1 MKEKEQLNTE
11 PEVSV
16 NERPYL
22 ETAEAVLSRIGSA
35 ENGLSSAEAAR
46 RLEANGPN
54 KLVEAK
60 KRSNILRF
68 FDQMKDPM
76 IIILLVAAA
85 LSLITSL
92 YEHENPADVFIIL
105 FVVVLNSV
113 LGVVQESKAEEA
125 IEALKKMTAAKSKVL
140 RDGQI
145 MTVQSDEL
153 VTGDVII
160 LEAGDSI
167 PADGRLIETASMKV
181 EEAALTGESVPV
193 DKQSEA
199 IGIEAGAKDIPLADR
214 KNMIYMGS
222 TVVYGRGRAVLT
234 GTGMSTEMGKIADAI
249 SQAEEELTP
258 LQIKLAQ
265 LSRIL
270 TKMVIGICIFIFVL
284 GVFRAGHL
292 SMDVMIDTFML
303 AISLAVAAI
312 PEGLVAAVTI
322 VLSIGVTKMS
332 HRNAVIRRLT
342 AVETL
347 GCAQI
352 ICSDKTGTLTQNKMT
367 VVDYF
372 SEDQDI
378 LAAGMAL
385 CSDAELKVTEFGEE
399 VVGEPTEAAL
409 VAYSSAQ
416 NLPKPGLV
424 KLFPRIGEAPF
435 DSGRKMMS
443 TVHRNTEMDTPAD
456 MTTELDKL
464 FAKSDFIQFTKGA
477 PDVVLRHC
485 TYILTGSGIVPLTD
499 ELIAKVRRENARM
512 AGKALRVLSLA
523 VRAHHTRPDDFSDK
537 ALEHDLIFVG
547 LVGMIDPIRPEVK
560 DAVAECRQAGIRPI
574 MITGDQ
580 LDTAVAIGKDLGII
594 DSADDAVLG
603 AALDDMTDEEL
614 LNKVGTYSV
623 YARVQPEHKVRIVKA
638 WRAHNMVTAMT
649 GDGVNDAPAI
659 KSADIG
665 IGMGITG
672 TDVTKNVADMIL
684 ADDNFAT
691 IVSAVEEGRRIYANI
706 RKAIQFL
713 LATNVSEVLSIL
725 IATMMSFTILKPAH
739 LLWINLITDS
749 LPALALGLEDAE
761 GDSMKQKPR
770 SAREGVFAG
779 GMDRDIIYQ
788 GAVTTLLVLTAYFI
802 GEYMETGQ
810 WHIVASNDGITMA
823 FLTMSMCE
831 IFHSFN
837 MRSRRRSIFS
847 LSKQNWWLWGS
858 GLAALILTSVVI
870 AVPWLAALFEFE
882 TISLKEYGVAM
893 GLAFLIIPIVETVKL
908 FQRMIAAK
916 NGEELRN

>member
-1 MKEKEQLNTE
+1 MKEGY
-11 PEVSV
+11 
-16 NERPYL
+16 RPYL
-22 ETAEAVLSRIGSA
+22 ESIDSVLAETGSA
-35 ENGLSSAEAAR
+35 AEGLSAEEAAA
-46 RLEANGPN
+46 RLEADGPN
-54 KLVEAK
+54 KLIEAK
-60 KRSNILRF
+60 KRSSIARF

-92 YEHENPADVFIIL
+92 YQNENPSDVFIIL

-113 LGVVQESKAEEA
+113 LGVVQENKAEEA
-125 IEALKKMTAAKSKVL
+125 IEALKQMTAARSKVL
-140 RDGQI
+140 RDGEI
-145 MTVQSDEL
+145 VSIESSEL
-153 VTGDVII
+153 VVGDIVI

-167 PADGRLIETASMKV
+167 PADGRLIEEASMKV

-193 DKQSEA
+193 TKTAEA
-199 IGIEAGAKDIPLADR
+199 LEIDEGAKDVPLADR
-214 KNMIYMGS
+214 RNMVYMGS
-222 TVVYGRGRAVLT
+222 TVVYGRGKAVIT
-234 GTGMSTEMGKIADAI
+234 GTGMSTEMGKIADALA
-249 SQAEEELTP
+249 QAEEELTP

-270 TKMVIGICIFIFVL
+270 TKLVIFICLFIFVL
-284 GVFRAGHL
+284 GVVKAGRI

-312 PEGLVAAVTI
+312 PEGLVAVVTI

-332 HRNAVIRRLT
+332 RRNAVIRRLT

-347 GCAQI
+347 GCAQV

-367 VVDYF
+367 VVDYAG
-372 SEDQDI
+372 QDRDI
-378 LAAGMAL
+378 IAAGMSL
-385 CSDAELKVTEFGEE
+385 CCDAELKVNEDGTEE

-416 NLPKPGLV
+416 NLPKPELMDM
-424 KLFPRIGEAPF
+424 FPRVGEAPF

-443 TVHRNTEMDTPAD
+443 TVHKNNDMDSPAGLD
-456 MTTELDKL
+456 TELDKL
-464 FAKSDFIQFTKGA
+464 IAKSEYVQFTKGA
-477 PDVVLRHC
+477 PDVVLRHSSH
-485 TYILTGSGIVPLTD
+485 ILTDHGIEPMTE
-499 ELIAKVRRENARM
+499 ELEANVKRDNARM

-523 VRAHHTRPDDFSDK
+523 VRVYHERPEDFSDK

-547 LVGMIDPIRPEVK
+547 LLGMIDPVRPEVK
-560 DAVAECRQAGIRPI
+560 AAVAECRTAGIRPI

-580 LDTAVAIGKDLGII
+580 LDTAVAIAKDLGMI
-594 DSADDAVLG
+594 DSAEDAVLG
-603 AALDDMTDEEL
+603 SALDDMSDEEL

-638 WRAHNMVTAMT
+638 WRARRMVTAMT

-665 IGMGITG
+665 VGMGITG

-691 IVSAVEEGRRIYANI
+691 IVSAVEEGRRIYSNI
-706 RKAIQFL
+706 RKCIQFL
-713 LATNVSEVLSIL
+713 LATNISEVLSIL
-725 IATMMSFTILKPAH
+725 IATILGFTVLKPAH

-749 LPALALGLEDAE
+749 LPALALGMEEGE
-761 GDSMKQKPR
+761 GDAMKQRPR

-779 GMDRDIIYQ
+779 GMDRDILYQ
-788 GAVTTLLVLTAYFI
+788 GAITTLLVLASYFI
-802 GEYMETGQ
+802 GEFIQTGQ

-837 MRSRRRSIFS
+837 MRSRRQSVFKLTR
-847 LSKQNWWLWGS
+847 QNGWLWGS
-858 GLAALILTSVVI
+858 AAVALLLTTTVI
-870 AVPWLAALFEFE
+870 EIPALAALFEFT
-882 TISLKEYGVAM
+882 TIDMKEYGIAM
-893 GLAFLIIPIVETVKL
+893 GLAILIIPVVEIVKI
-908 FQRMIAAK
+908 FQRAAARRK
-916 NGEELRN
+916 GEELRS

>member
-1 MKEKEQLNTE
+1 MKEGY
-11 PEVSV
+11 
-16 NERPYL
+16 RPYL
-22 ETAEAVLSRIGSA
+22 ESVESVLAETGSEA
-35 ENGLSSAEAAR
+35 KGLSAAEAAA

-54 KLVEAK
+54 KLIEAK
-60 KRSNILRF
+60 KRSSIARF

-76 IIILLVAAA
+76 IIILLAAA
-85 LSLITSL
+85 VLSLITSL
-92 YEHENPADVFIIL
+92 YQHENPSDVFIIL
-105 FVVVLNSV
+105 FVVILNSV
-113 LGVVQESKAEEA
+113 LGVVQENKAEEA
-125 IEALKKMTAAKSKVL
+125 IAALKQMTAAKSKVL

-145 MTVQSDEL
+145 VSIESSEL
-153 VTGDVII
+153 VVGDVVI

-167 PADGRLIETASMKV
+167 PADGRIIE
-181 EEAALTGESVPV
+181 EELAAN
-193 DKQSEA
+193 
-199 IGIEAGAKDIPLADR
+199 AKDVPLGDR
-214 KNMIYMGS
+214 RNMIYMGS
-222 TVVYGRGRAVLT
+222 TVVYGRGKAVIT
-234 GTGMSTEMGKIADAI
+234 GTGMATEMGKIADAI

-270 TKMVIGICIFIFVL
+270 TKLVLGICAFIFVL
-284 GVFRAGHL
+284 GVIKAGRL

-312 PEGLVAAVTI
+312 PEGLVAVVTI

-367 VVDYF
+367 VVDYAGH
-372 SEDQDI
+372 DRDL

-385 CSDAELKVTEFGEE
+385 CCDAELKINEDGVSE

-409 VAYSSAQ
+409 VAYSSIQ
-416 NLPKPGLV
+416 NLPKNELV
-424 KLFPRIGEAPF
+424 DLFPRVGEAPF

-443 TVHRNTEMDTPAD
+443 TVHKNNDMDSPAGLD
-456 MTTELDKL
+456 TELDKL
-464 FAKSDFIQFTKGA
+464 IARSEYVQFTKGA
-477 PDVVLRHC
+477 PDVVLRHS
-485 TYILTGSGIVPLTD
+485 THILTDHGIEPLTE
-499 ELIAKVRRENARM
+499 ELAANVRRDNSRM

-523 VRAHHTRPDDFSDK
+523 ARVYHERPDDYSDEV
-537 ALEHDLIFVG
+537 LEQKLIFVG

-560 DAVAECRQAGIRPI
+560 AAVAECRTAGIRPI

-594 DSADDAVLG
+594 ESADDAILG
-603 AALDDMTDEEL
+603 AALDDMSDEEL
-614 LNKVGTYSV
+614 LNKVSTYSV

-638 WRAHNMVTAMT
+638 WRARNMVTAMT

-665 IGMGITG
+665 VGMGITG

-691 IVSAVEEGRRIYANI
+691 IVSAVEEGRRIYSNI
-706 RKAIQFL
+706 RKSIQFL
-713 LATNVSEVLSIL
+713 LATNISEVLSIL
-725 IATMMSFTILKPAH
+725 IATILNFTILKPAH

-749 LPALALGLEDAE
+749 LPALALGMEEGE

-779 GMDRDIIYQ
+779 GMDMDIVYQ
-788 GAVTTLLVLTAYFI
+788 GAITTILVLTAYFI
-802 GEYMETGQ
+802 GEFLETGQ

-823 FLTMSMCE
+823 FLTMSMTE

-837 MRSRRRSIFS
+837 MRSRRQSLFR
-847 LSKQNWWLWGS
+847 LSKQNLWLWGS
-858 GLAALILTSVVI
+858 AAMALLLTTVVI
-870 AVPWLAALFEFE
+870 EIPALAELFEFT
-882 TISLKEYGVAM
+882 TISMKEYGIAM
-893 GLAFLIIPIVETVKL
+893 GLAILIIPIVEIIKA
-908 FQRMIAAK
+908 FQRASARRK
-916 NGEELRN
+916 GEELRS

>member
-1 MKEKEQLNTE
+1 MKEGY
-11 PEVSV
+11 
-16 NERPYL
+16 RPYL
-22 ETAEAVLSRIGSA
+22 ESIDSVLAETGSA
-35 ENGLSSAEAAR
+35 AEGLSAEEAAA
-46 RLEANGPN
+46 RLEADGPN
-54 KLVEAK
+54 KLIEAK
-60 KRSNILRF
+60 KRSSIARF

-92 YEHENPADVFIIL
+92 YQNESPSDVFIIL

-113 LGVVQESKAEEA
+113 LGVVQENKAEEA
-125 IEALKKMTAAKSKVL
+125 IEALKQMTAARSKVL
-140 RDGQI
+140 RGGELI
-145 MTVQSDEL
+145 SVESSEL
-153 VTGDVII
+153 VVGDIVI

-167 PADGRLIETASMKV
+167 PADGRLIEEASMKV

-193 DKQSEA
+193 TKTAEA
-199 IGIEAGAKDIPLADR
+199 LEIDEGAKDVPLADR
-214 KNMIYMGS
+214 RNMVYMGS
-222 TVVYGRGRAVLT
+222 TVVYGRGKAVIT
-234 GTGMSTEMGKIADAI
+234 GTGMSTEMGKIADALA
-249 SQAEEELTP
+249 QAEEELTP

-270 TKMVIGICIFIFVL
+270 TKLVIFICLFIFVL
-284 GVFRAGHL
+284 GVVKAGRI

-312 PEGLVAAVTI
+312 PEGLVAVVTI

-332 HRNAVIRRLT
+332 RRNAVIRRLT

-347 GCAQI
+347 GCAQV

-367 VVDYF
+367 VVDYAG
-372 SEDQDI
+372 QDRDI
-378 LAAGMAL
+378 IAAGMSL
-385 CSDAELKVTEFGEE
+385 CCDAELKVNEDGIEE

-416 NLPKPGLV
+416 NLPKPELMDM
-424 KLFPRIGEAPF
+424 FPRVGEAPF

-443 TVHRNTEMDTPAD
+443 TVHKNNDMDSPAGLD
-456 MTTELDKL
+456 TELDKL
-464 FAKSDFIQFTKGA
+464 IAKSEYVQFTKGA
-477 PDVVLRHC
+477 PDVVLRHSSH
-485 TYILTGSGIVPLTD
+485 ILTDHGIEPMTE
-499 ELIAKVRRENARM
+499 ELEANVKRDNARM
-512 AGKALRVLSLA
+512 AGKALRVLSFA
-523 VRAHHTRPDDFSDK
+523 VRVYHERPDDFSDK

-547 LVGMIDPIRPEVK
+547 LLGMIDPVRPEVK
-560 DAVAECRQAGIRPI
+560 AAVAECRTAGIRPI

-580 LDTAVAIGKDLGII
+580 LDTAVAIAKDLGMI

-603 AALDDMTDEEL
+603 SALDDMSDEEL

-638 WRAHNMVTAMT
+638 WRARRMVTAMT

-665 IGMGITG
+665 VGMGITG

-691 IVSAVEEGRRIYANI
+691 IVSAVEEGRRIYSNI
-706 RKAIQFL
+706 RKCIQFL
-713 LATNVSEVLSIL
+713 LATNISEVLSIL
-725 IATMMSFTILKPAH
+725 IATILGFTVLKPAH

-749 LPALALGLEDAE
+749 LPALALGMEEGE
-761 GDSMKQKPR
+761 GDAMKQRPR

-779 GMDRDIIYQ
+779 GMDRDILYQ
-788 GAVTTLLVLTAYFI
+788 GAITTLLVLTSYFI
-802 GEYMETGQ
+802 GEFIQTGQ

-837 MRSRRRSIFS
+837 MRSRRQSIFT
-847 LSKQNWWLWGS
+847 LTRQNGWLWGS
-858 GLAALILTSVVI
+858 AAVALLLTTMVI
-870 AVPWLAALFEFE
+870 EIPALAALFEFT
-882 TISLKEYGVAM
+882 TIDMKEYGIAM
-893 GLAFLIIPIVETVKL
+893 GLAILIIPVVEIVKV
-908 FQRMIAAK
+908 FQRAAARRK
-916 NGEELRN
+916 GEELRS

>member
-1 MKEKEQLNTE
+1 MEENYK
-11 PEVSV
+11 
-16 NERPYL
+16 PYL
-22 ETAEAVLSRIGSA
+22 EDAGSVMDA
-35 ENGLSSAEAAR
+35 FATETGGISEEEAASR
-46 RLEANGPN
+46 REKYGPN
-54 KLVEAK
+54 KLIEAK

-85 LSLITSL
+85 LSFFTSM
-92 YEHENPADVFIIL
+92 YENESPADVFIIL
-105 FVVVLNSV
+105 FVVILNSV

-140 RDGQI
+140 RGGDI
-145 MTVQSDEL
+145 VTVSSDML
-153 VTGDVII
+153 VPGDVIV

-167 PADGRLIETASMKV
+167 PADGRLIEAASMKV

-193 DKQSEA
+193 TKQEEA
-199 IGIEAGAKDIPLADR
+199 IVLGRDARDVPLGDR
-214 KNMIYMGS
+214 RNMVYMGS
-222 TVVYGRGRAVLT
+222 TVVYGRGRAVIT

-249 SQAEEELTP
+249 AKAEEELTP

-270 TKMVIGICIFIFVL
+270 TRMVLGICLFIFAL
-284 GVFRAGHL
+284 GVIKAGRL
-292 SMDVMIDTFML
+292 DMDVMIDTFML

-312 PEGLVAAVTI
+312 PEGLVAVVTI

-332 HRNAVIRRLT
+332 QRNAVIRRLT

-367 VVDYF
+367 VVDYY
-372 SEDQDI
+372 SQDQDV

-385 CSDAELKVTEFGEE
+385 CSDAELKTTEFGEE

-416 NLPKPGLV
+416 NLPKTGLV
-424 KLFPRIGEAPF
+424 KMYPRIGEAPF

-443 TVHRNTEMDTPAD
+443 TVHRNVEMDSPAGLD
-456 MTTELDKL
+456 SELDKL
-464 FAKSDFIQFTKGA
+464 IAKSEYVQFTKGA

-485 TYILTGSGIVPLTD
+485 SYILGESGIVPLTD
-499 ELIAKVRRENARM
+499 ELAGNVRRANARM

-523 VRAHHTRPDDFSDK
+523 VRVYAERPHDFSDK

-547 LVGMIDPIRPEVK
+547 LTGMIDPIRPEVK
-560 DAVAECRQAGIRPI
+560 AAVAECRQAGIRPI

-580 LDTAVAIGKDLGII
+580 LDTAVAIGKELGII

-603 AALDDMTDEEL
+603 AALDDMTDEQL

-638 WRAHNMVTAMT
+638 WRARRMVTAMT

-691 IVSAVEEGRRIYANI
+691 IVSAVEEGRRIYSNI

-713 LATNVSEVLSIL
+713 LATNISEVLSIL
-725 IATMMSFTILKPAH
+725 VATMLNFTILKPAH

-749 LPALALGLEDAE
+749 LPALALGLEQGE
-761 GDSMKQKPR
+761 GDAMKQQPR

-779 GMDRDIIYQ
+779 GMDRDILYQ
-788 GAVTTLLVLTAYFI
+788 GGITTVLVMAAYFI
-802 GEYMETGQ
+802 GEFMETGQ
-810 WHIVASNDGITMA
+810 WHIVMSNDGITMA

-837 MRSRRRSIFS
+837 MRSRRQSIFRLPS
-847 LSKQNWWLWGS
+847 QNKWLWGS
-858 GLAALILTSVVI
+858 AAVALLLTTVVI
-870 AVPWLAALFEFE
+870 EVPWLATIFEFS
-882 TISLKEYGVAM
+882 TISWREYGVAM
-893 GLAFLIIPIVETVKL
+893 GLAVLIIPIVEIVKI
-908 FQRMIAAK
+908 FQRASARRK
-916 NGEELRN
+916 GEELRS